1 MMKATIYLSVM
12 LMSLLSCKAQQIE
25 QSEIYGRFYK
35 LQKGKDFNIAYTL
48 ELKSD
53 STFFLHLNT
62 AGGNPQCEGK
72 WKIADNNFIFLKC
85 NEITDVTETLTN
97 GYMSQRE
104 HNLNIIS
111 KNKIKYKNV
120 VLKRTKK

>member
-1 MMKATIYLSVM
+1 MKAIIYISVM

-25 QSEIYGRFYK
+25 QAEIYGAFYK
-35 LQKGKDFNIAYTL
+35 LQKGKDYNIAYTL
-48 ELKSD
+48 ELKND

-72 WKIADNNFIFLKC
+72 WEILDGNFIFLKC
-85 NEITDVTETLTN
+85 NEITDVAETLTN

-104 HNLNIIS
+104 HKVEIIS
-111 KNKIKYKNV
+111 KNKIKYKDAPL
-120 VLKRTKK
+120 VLV

>member
-1 MMKATIYLSVM
+1 M

-25 QSEIYGRFYK
+25 QSEIYGTFYK
-35 LQKGKDFNIAYTL
+35 LQKGKDFNIVYTL

-62 AGGNPQCEGK
+62 AGGNPQCKGK
-72 WKIADNNFIFLKC
+72 WKIVDSNFIFLKC

-104 HNLNIIS
+104 HKVEIIS
-111 KNKIKYKNV
+111 KNKIKYKDV
-120 VLKRTKK
+120 VLKRKKQK